1 MIKNSLK
8 NYFLVCI
15 AAFVLAVLIAGCQP
29 KEEVGTGAAVKV
41 VEAPVKKPM
50 IVSPDVI
57 FLAHEIKILGKEGFD
72 NPQLKVKAG
81 DKVIW
86 TNNIPEQKDVVL
98 TLQKDGTKEFVNSG
112 LIISESEGGFWEHT
126 FEEVGNYTYWAVG
139 YGIKAKVIVG

>member
-1 MIKNSLK
+1 MVTNSLK

-15 AAFVLAVLIAGCQP
+15 ATVVLAVLIAGCQP

-41 VEAPVKKPM
+41 VEAPVKKP
-50 IVSPDVI
+50 ITGPDII

-98 TLQKDGTKEFVNSG
+98 TIQKDSSKEFVNSG

-126 FEEVGNYTYWAVG
+126 FEEVGNYTYWTVG
-139 YGIKAKVIVG
+139 YGVKARIIVE